1 MRVTI
6 VGAGVGG
13 LAAALALAAKGV
25 RPTVLERAA
34 ELAEAGAGVQLGPN
48 AVRVLD
54 ALGVGEAV
62 RAAAFRPQAVEV
74 RRARDARLLLR
85 APLGA
90 AAERRWGAPYLQ
102 LHRADLQALLLAALR
117 ARDAA
122 DLRFGAE
129 VESAGAD
136 GDVRLAGGEAL
147 RADALVVADG
157 VRSVARAAVAD
168 DDAAPRRTGQTAWR
182 ATVEAAA
189 LPAGLVPPVA
199 GVWTAPRRH
208 FVHYPVRG
216 GALVN
221 LVGVTERGRAQDE
234 GWTQRGDPAAFAA
247 LFAGWPEPVASLVRA
262 AADEVFTW
270 ALHDRAPARRMAAG
284 RAALLGDAAHP
295 MLPFLAQGAAMAIED
310 AWVLAA
316 SLAGGG
322 GGAGDA
328 EAGLAAYAAARLP
341 RVRRVQAASTRNARL
356 FHLPDAA
363 AGLAFGAAAAMDA
376 LRSGGAMARLDWL
389 YGGGPVERLAAETP
403 VTGRSAA

>member
-13 LAAALALAAKGV
+13 LAAALALAARGL
-25 RPTVLERAA
+25 RPTVLERADV
-34 ELAEAGAGVQLGPN
+34 LAEAGAGVQLGPN

-54 ALGVGEAV
+54 ALGVGEAA

-85 APLGA
+85 APLGE

-102 LHRADLQALLLAALR
+102 LHRADLQALLLAAVR

-122 DLRFGAE
+122 ELRFGAV
-129 VESAGAD
+129 VEAAGAD
-136 GDVRLAGGEAL
+136 GGVRLAGGETL

-157 VRSVARAAVAD
+157 VRSAARAAVAD

-182 ATVEAAA
+182 ATVKTAA

-221 LVGVTERGRAQDE
+221 VVGVTERGGVQEE

-262 AADEVFTW
+262 AGEVWTW
-270 ALHDRAPARRMAAG
+270 ALHDRPPARRMAAG

-310 AWVLAA
+310 AWVLAD

-322 GGAGDA
+322 AGAGDV
-328 EAGLAAYAAARLP
+328 EARLAAYAAARLP

-363 AGLAFGAAAAMDA
+363 AGLAFGAAGAVDA
-376 LRSGGAMARLDWL
+376 LRPGGAMARLDWL
-389 YGGGPVERLAAETP
+389 YGGGPVQRLAAETP
-403 VTGRSAA
+403 VTGLSAA